1 MKKTLLAAVAAI
13 GFAMGASAHAEL
25 VTNGGFETGNFSGY
39 TVNSQA
45 SGVDSQ
51 TANTGLY
58 SAYFGQVG
66 SPGHISQ
73 SLSTIAGT
81 LYDFSFAYLSDGS
94 RPNNFTASFDGNVVF
109 STINDI
115 AHGFQTHTFTNLLAS
130 SNHTVI
136 DFGIQNN
143 PGYQRLDD
151 ISVKASAAVPEPE
164 TLALLGLGLLGIAI
178 SRRKS
183 AK

>member
-1 MKKTLLAAVAAI
+1 MKKTLFAAVAVI

-25 VTNGGFETGNFSGY
+25 VTNGGFETGNFTGY
-39 TVNSQA
+39 TVNSSD
-45 SGVDSQ
+45 SGVD
-51 TANTGLY
+51 TRVANTGLY
-58 SAYFGQVG
+58 SGYFGQVG

-73 SLSTIAGT
+73 SLSTIAGA
-81 LYDFSFAYLSDGS
+81 LYDFSFAYLSDGR
-94 RPNNFTASFDGNVVF
+94 RPNSFTASFGGNVVF
-109 STINDI
+109 STVNDI

-136 DFGIQNN
+136 DFGIQND
-143 PGYQRLDD
+143 PGFQRLDD
-151 ISVKASAAVPEPE
+151 ISVKASAVPEPASV
-164 TLALLGLGLLGIAI
+164 ALLGLGLLGFAA